1 MRGAAWRRESA
12 PLPAVRFHGTRGSVP
27 TPEPQNAGCGGNT
40 PCVEVLGGAGQI
52 LLDAGTG
59 IRAAGTGS
67 QGAGATRQRRAA
79 PIDIF
84 LTHFHWDHVQGL
96 PFFGP
101 LHDREARV
109 RIHAP
114 CQDRLCGRELLGP
127 ALAPVWFP
135 VALQDFPATVTLH
148 DLDTIVELGDDV
160 QVMAQRVRHPSITWG
175 LRVHCGGR
183 TLAYIPDNELEP
195 DAGDYRT
202 LCSFVAGVDLL
213 IHDAMLTEDEFAA
226 RRGWG
231 HSTSRQAVRL
241 AEDAGVRMLRLFHHH
256 PGRSDAELERMVRAL
271 RGSLLARGSTLD
283 VDLAREGETV
293 SLQRPVR
300 R

>member
-1 MRGAAWRRESA
+1 MKGEARRRESA
-12 PLPAVRFHGTRGSVP
+12 WLPAARFHGTRGSVP

-40 PCVEVLGGAGQI
+40 PCVEVLGGPGQI

-59 IRAAGTGS
+59 IRAAGIGTHT
-67 QGAGATRQRRAA
+67 AGVTQQSTAA
-79 PIDIF
+79 PINIF

-114 CQDRLCGRELLGP
+114 CQDRLCGPELLGP

-135 VALQDFPATVTLH
+135 VPLQDFPAVVTLH
-148 DLDTIVELGDDV
+148 DLETVVLLGDDV
-160 QVMAQRVRHPSITWG
+160 QLMAQRVRHPSITWG

-195 DAGDYRT
+195 DAGDYHA
-202 LCSFVAGVDLL
+202 LCAFVEGVDLL
-213 IHDAMLTEDEFAA
+213 IHDAMLTEDEYAA
-226 RRGWG
+226 RHGWG
-231 HSTSRQAVRL
+231 HSTFRQAVRL

-256 PGRSDAELERMVRAL
+256 PDRSDAELERMVRSL
-271 RGSLLARGSTLD
+271 RASLLARGSTLD

-293 SLQRPVR
+293 SLQPPVR
-300 R
+300 W